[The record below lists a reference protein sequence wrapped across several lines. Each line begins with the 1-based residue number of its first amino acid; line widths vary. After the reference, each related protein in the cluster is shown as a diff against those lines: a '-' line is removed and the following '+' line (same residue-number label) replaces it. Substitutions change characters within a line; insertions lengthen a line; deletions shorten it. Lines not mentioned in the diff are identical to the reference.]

1 MLQRHYNLTKKEI
14 HPKRCKHCAFTGSN
28 YMIYVKANK
37 NWGVLAPHFLQSPSK
52 PVGDK
57 KRGNK
62 NDFFVLL
69 YSCQTGNGVPFC
81 YDQIGVQCNCIEQL
95 HFK

>member
-1 MLQRHYNLTKKEI
+1 
-14 HPKRCKHCAFTGSN
+14 
-28 YMIYVKANK
+28 MIYVKANK

-95 HFK
+95 HFKQNKVCVWDVEGQLLGQGDTEG